1 LRTESCFPSSHRYD
15 KTFYLVM
22 LIIIWA
28 AILSGF
34 INDIIQKNASG
45 KLHFPIIVHV
55 HAAAFVAW
63 LLLFT
68 TQVLLIRK
76 GNYSLHKK
84 LGIAGGV
91 LAGVMVIL
99 GSVTGVVSEHVK
111 YGTPDYDP
119 AFLAVMF
126 GDMLLFGILAGAG
139 IALRKDASAHKRLML
154 LATIVLTDAG
164 TGRWFSFKI
173 AHFFGN
179 LYWTYHTFAQGFLP
193 YVGFQILSTLT
204 LILTVGLYDIITRR
218 KLHSMYVLA
227 LGIYLLV
234 YLIAGW
240 LYFNPE
246 WLKIATKIIGH

>member
-1 LRTESCFPSSHRYD
+1 MILYKKTLPANYTSPSLYTCMRLPLLPGFCFLPHKS
-15 KTFYLVM
+15 FC
-22 LIIIWA
+22 
-28 AILSGF
+28 
-34 INDIIQKNASG
+34 
-45 KLHFPIIVHV
+45 
-55 HAAAFVAW
+55 
-63 LLLFT
+63 
-68 TQVLLIRK
+68 
-76 GNYSLHKK
+76 NYSLHKK

-111 YGTPDYDP
+111 YGTPDSDP

-179 LYWTYHTFAQGFLP
+179 LYWEG
-193 YVGFQILSTLT
+193 
-204 LILTVGLYDIITRR
+204 
-218 KLHSMYVLA
+218 K
-227 LGIYLLV
+227 
-234 YLIAGW
+234 AG
-240 LYFNPE
+240 
-246 WLKIATKIIGH
+246 KATCA